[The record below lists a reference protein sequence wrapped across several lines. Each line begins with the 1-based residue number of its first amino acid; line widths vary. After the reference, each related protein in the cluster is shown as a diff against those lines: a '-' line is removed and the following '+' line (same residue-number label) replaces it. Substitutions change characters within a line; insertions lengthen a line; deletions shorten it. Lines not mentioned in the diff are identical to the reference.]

1 MLSVFLTGSFFYLL
15 PEQSMSLKLTE
26 IERVKTISKADFY
39 NLYVKKQKPVV
50 VEQLTADWP
59 AYEKWNLAYIKEVAG
74 DKTVPLYDDRPV
86 SHKDGFNEAHAQMKM
101 SDYIDLLHAK
111 PTNYRIFLYNLMK
124 EVPVLKNDFKW
135 PDIGLKLV
143 KQLPMLFFGGENS
156 KVFMHYDI
164 DYSNILH
171 FHFHG
176 KKRCVLFAPDQT
188 PYLYKVPH
196 ALISREDIDFD
207 APDFN
212 QWPALEKAQG
222 LVTDLQHGEMLY
234 MPEGYWHYMKY
245 VTPGF
250 SMSLRAFP
258 RRLGNLSKAAYNVF
272 IMRHFDNLM
281 RRWKGQ
287 KWIDYKNEQA
297 IINTNKNLK
306 KAA

>member
-1 MLSVFLTGSFFYLL
+1 
-15 PEQSMSLKLTE
+15 MSLKLTE
-26 IERVKTISKADFY
+26 IERVKTISKEDFY

-59 AYEKWNLAYIKEVAG
+59 AYEKWNLEYIKQVAG

-101 SDYIDLLHAK
+101 SDYIDLLKAK

-135 PDIGLKLV
+135 PDIGLRLV

-156 KVFMHYDI
+156 KVFMHFDI

-176 KKRCVLFAPDQT
+176 KKRCLLFAPDQT

-207 APDFN
+207 NPDFN

-222 LVTDLQHGEMLY
+222 LVTELKHGEMLY
-234 MPEGYWHYMKY
+234 MPEGYWHYMTY
-245 VTPGF
+245 VTAGF

-258 RRLGNLSKAAYNVF
+258 RRLENLSKAAYNVF

-297 IINTNKNLK
+297 IINTNKNIK